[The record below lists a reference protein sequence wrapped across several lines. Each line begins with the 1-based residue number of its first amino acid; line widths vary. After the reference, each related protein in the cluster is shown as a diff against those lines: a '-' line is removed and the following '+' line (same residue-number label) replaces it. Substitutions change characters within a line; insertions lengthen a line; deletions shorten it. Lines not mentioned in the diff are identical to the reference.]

1 MDTLSIR
8 TLGRITEI
16 AVDSCSGTEL
26 KNMLMMSEL
35 GDCVPPKFTSK
46 AEMLRPALLNARISA
61 AQQDNAHAHEA
72 LLEFVQLL
80 VEGLKPDHRDKLP
93 ALTEAM
99 SIDGYELQI
108 TENNS
113 KITCQ
118 VLPNEPAVA
127 PLNPEITVLEA
138 ELKARGYTEAL
149 GHYQLAV
156 KHFGEQ
162 DHASSN
168 GQLRAALESL
178 IVKVAVGHVGYADN
192 GKANQGGIAIKSL
205 YTPGGKPPAVLGQP
219 LPERDGGAMLQG
231 IWDISHSN
239 GSHPGLSDAQE
250 ARIRMQLITG
260 LAQFLLRH
268 FPV

>member
-1 MDTLSIR
+1 MNTLSIR
-8 TLGRITEI
+8 TLGLIIET

-26 KNMLMMSEL
+26 KNMLMMTEL
-35 GDCVPPKFTSK
+35 GDGDPPKFTSK
-46 AEMLRPALLNARISA
+46 AEMLRPALLRAQRSA
-61 AQQDNAHAHEA
+61 TQGDNANAHKA
-72 LLEFVQLL
+72 LLEFVRLL
-80 VEGLKPDHRDKLP
+80 VESLNPFYRDKLP

-99 SIDGYELQI
+99 SGDGFELQI
-108 TENNS
+108 TRNNS
-113 KITCQ
+113 KLTCR
-118 VLPNEPAVA
+118 VLPNEPTVA
-127 PLNPEITVLEA
+127 PLNPEITALEA
-138 ELKARGYTEAL
+138 ELKARGYTQAL

-156 KHFGEQ
+156 KHFAEQ

-178 IVKVAVGHVGYADN
+178 IVSLAVDHAGYTDN
-192 GKANQGGIAIKSL
+192 GKANQGGVAIKSL
-205 YTPGGKPPAVLGQP
+205 YTPGGRPPAALGQP

-268 FPV
+268 FPI